1 MNHVSHVVVAVG
13 PVVGVVADKVS
24 CRSWKIL
31 RYYRSFL
38 EEHITQ
44 ICGQSCFLW
53 HILVIITQKYKFYY
67 RERAGTFCR
76 VDSTGFYNQP

>member
-44 ICGQSCFLW
+44 IHMWPELFL
-53 HILVIITQKYKFYY
+53 VARITQI
-67 RERAGTFCR
+67 
-76 VDSTGFYNQP
+76 